1 LKSGFDVQILEL
13 NMVQP
18 ELLSCTLDFALEWQ
32 EGKLHS
38 IELPSSW
45 GNHDLLASLGCN
57 QAVANM
63 KVALVDVMAA
73 EAAARG
79 DVVPEQR
86 DDVVPELLPPPPP
99 APGPSMKRERADD
112 DYDDDDHSD
121 GYYLQQSRNSD
132 DDHSDGYHQQ
142 PNRKSWKSSSTT
154 CSVSGLSLDDL
165 EMIDHW
171 QLDGQATKNLKALAL
186 DAPEEKSALV
196 RKLQKKAACAENLR
210 NPSAFVITC
219 CKNAMGHA

>member
-18 ELLSCTLDFALEWQ
+18 ELLSCTLDFALAWQ

-45 GNHDLLASLGCN
+45 GNHDLLASLGCH

-63 KVALVDVMAA
+63 QVALVDVIAA

-79 DVVPEQR
+79 DVVPEHR
-86 DDVVPELLPPPPP
+86 DDVVPELPPPPPP
-99 APGPSMKRERADD
+99 APGPGQMKRERGDD

-121 GYYLQQSRNSD
+121 GYYQQNRKSD
-132 DDHSDGYHQQ
+132 DHPELHQQ
-142 PNRKSWKSSSTT
+142 PNRKSWRSSSTN
-154 CSVSGLSLDDL
+154 SSISGLSLDDL

-186 DAPEEKSALV
+186 DAPEEKSALI

>member
-1 LKSGFDVQILEL
+1 MQILEL

-45 GNHDLLASLGCN
+45 GNHDLLASLGCH

-79 DVVPEQR
+79 DVVPEHR

-99 APGPSMKRERADD
+99 APGPSQMKRERADD

-121 GYYLQQSRNSD
+121 GYYQHSRNSD
-132 DDHSDGYHQQ
+132 DDHSNATNTHTIRNSWN
-142 PNRKSWKSSSTT
+142 NRPTT
-154 CSVSGLSLDDL
+154 LLACGLSLK
-165 EMIDHW
+165 
-171 QLDGQATKNLKALAL
+171 T
-186 DAPEEKSALV
+186 
-196 RKLQKKAACAENLR
+196 
-210 NPSAFVITC
+210 AFFPTLPLPPKI
-219 CKNAMGHA
+219 